1 MGSSLLVDPMMLETL
16 CTSGLNALTSF
27 SSHLST
33 SLPSLLAQTN
43 FLTGLLGTLTNIL
56 QVALGLGFVIFVHEL
71 GHFLAAKTFGVRC
84 DKFYVGFDVPLSIG
98 PIKFPRTLG
107 KFQWG
112 ETEYGI
118 GIIPLGGYVK
128 MLGQDD
134 DPRQAEAEAEKI
146 RLGEGTESPLDPR
159 SYPAKPVW
167 QRMIIISAGVVMN
180 LFFAVIMAGT
190 AYWLGVRYEP
200 SIVGT
205 TIAGSPAWEA
215 GLEPGDQIVRFGDM
229 TEDDANL
236 RYDDFA
242 TGVAIR
248 GFDQQDAP
256 LAMTI
261 LRDGERMELTARPTA
276 AYTKEKFYRIGVSR
290 QSTATLGKKPFMDKS
305 YLASTSPDLLAKDV
319 VTAVNGET
327 LPVDARYG
335 AVLGSS
341 ITERFQANWREPVT
355 LTIERPA
362 KKGSEA
368 PTTHTVELPPVPVKT
383 VGIGFAPGPITAVQA
398 GSIAAKAGV
407 MVGDVIEAVNG
418 EVVLD
423 GLQLPAQVATLAGQ
437 DVTLKLRRPAT
448 PATQATSTQATST
461 QASSSQTGVASL
473 AAPAADTFASVEVT
487 FKNVD
492 RPRFDPIAPLVGR
505 LSLAGVGIAFDV
517 SSTVSMVS
525 EELAAET
532 GIAVGDE
539 LIQYHWLA
547 NSDERGD
554 LREFSKQI
562 FEPQIIDQAMNVPVF
577 FDTIQVIPA
586 GSSIKLSLRRDGKT
600 REATV
605 PLAYAQDWYWY
616 QRGLSLNLLQQVHQT
631 DSLAAATSLGL
642 WETKRR
648 FFDVLNSLRLLVT
661 MKLGANGFG
670 GPLMIA
676 EVASNEASKGVP
688 ALLIFLTMLSANLAI
703 LNFLPIPALDGG
715 HMVFLT
721 AEAIRGKPVSEALQ
735 VRLTMV
741 GVLGLL
747 SLMAFVIVK
756 DIIRLIP

>member
-1 MGSSLLVDPMMLETL
+1 VGSSLLVDPVMLETL
-16 CTSGLNALTSF
+16 GTSGLNALSSF
-27 SSHLST
+27 SSHLSAH
-33 SLPSLLAQTN
+33 LPSLLAETN

-134 DPRQAEAEAEKI
+134 DPRQAEAEAERI
-146 RLGEGTESPLDPR
+146 RLGEGTEAPLDPR

-200 SIVGT
+200 TVVGT

-229 TEDDANL
+229 TEDDPNL

-248 GFDQQDAP
+248 GFDEQDAP
-256 LAMTI
+256 LAMTV
-261 LRDGERMELTARPTA
+261 LRGDQRMELTARPTA
-276 AYTKEKFYRIGVSR
+276 AYTKEKFYRIGMSR
-290 QSTATLGKKPFMDKS
+290 QSTAKLGKKPFMSKS
-305 YLASTSPDLLAKDV
+305 YLANSSPDLQANDI
-319 VTAVNGET
+319 VTEVNGET
-327 LPVDARYG
+327 LPVDERYG

-355 LTIERPA
+355 LTIERPG
-362 KKGSEA
+362 KKSSEA

-398 GSIAAKAGV
+398 GSVAAKAGV
-407 MVGDVIEAVNG
+407 KVGDVIEKVNG
-418 EVVLD
+418 EVVVD
-423 GLQLPAQVATLAGQ
+423 GLQLPSRVAELAGQ
-437 DVTLKLRRPAT
+437 DITLTLRRPSNPAN
-448 PATQATSTQATST
+448 PATEAASTETDATATNNFST
-461 QASSSQTGVASL
+461 
-473 AAPAADTFASVEVT
+473 VEVT

-492 RPRFDPIAPLVGR
+492 RPRFDPIAPLSGR

-517 SSTVSMVS
+517 SAKVSVVS
-525 EELAAET
+525 EEVAAET

-547 NSDERGD
+547 SSDERGE
-554 LREFSKQI
+554 LKEFSKQI
-562 FEPQIIDQAMNVPVF
+562 FEPQIIDQSMNVPVF
-577 FDTIQVIPA
+577 FDTIQVIPEGA
-586 GSSIKLSLRRDGKT
+586 SIKLSLRRDGKT
-600 REATV
+600 RETTV
-605 PLAYAQDWYWY
+605 PLTYAEDWYWY
-616 QRGLSLNLLQQVHQT
+616 QRGLSLNLLQQIHQT
-631 DSLAAATSLGL
+631 DSLAHRHHPGL
-642 WETKRR
+642 VGNQTP
-648 FFDVLNSLRLLVT
+648 LL
-661 MKLGANGFG
+661 
-670 GPLMIA
+670 
-676 EVASNEASKGVP
+676 
-688 ALLIFLTMLSANLAI
+688 
-703 LNFLPIPALDGG
+703 
-715 HMVFLT
+715 
-721 AEAIRGKPVSEALQ
+721 
-735 VRLTMV
+735 
-741 GVLGLL
+741 
-747 SLMAFVIVK
+747 
-756 DIIRLIP
+756 